1 MNSFW
6 SAFNDELTKTAKEED
21 KINWKKLLG
30 YTALTGLIV
39 GGLKGTAEEALKRK
53 IGWPLARG
61 LTSAGAG
68 IGYGAATALG
78 LRKSKKKKKGAK

>member
-6 SAFNDELTKTAKEED
+6 SAFSDEMDKIAKDDE

-30 YTALTGLIV
+30 YTALTGLTI
-39 GGLKGTAEEALKRK
+39 GSLKGVAEKALEKK

-61 LTSAGAG
+61 ITSAGAG

-78 LRKSKKKKKGAK
+78 LRKDKKKGKK